1 MAIAVKQM
9 LLSRNKTTLHFT
21 QVNGKKNSSKQ
32 HLLRQVKKRKKKRQ
46 RVKTF
51 QLRISGHRKLV
62 TLSQFKTPVH
72 AVTD

>member
-1 MAIAVKQM
+1 VTGKK
-9 LLSRNKTTLHFT
+9 LVKTTL
-21 QVNGKKNSSKQ
+21 VEGGGG
-32 HLLRQVKKRKKKRQ
+32 QVKETKKEA

-51 QLRISGHRKLV
+51 QLRTSGHRKLV

>member
-1 MAIAVKQM
+1 
-9 LLSRNKTTLHFT
+9 LHFT
-21 QVNGKKNSSKQ
+21 QVTGKKLVKTT
-32 HLLRQVKKRKKKRQ
+32 LVEGGGGQVKETKKEA

-51 QLRISGHRKLV
+51 QLRTSGHRKLV